1 MRIKVYESMH
11 TFLYFT
17 LFREINEKQVPK
29 RMQWVRQAY
38 RVSEK
43 MFFNAVVFIYFYFRA
58 SSSMTKTSQV
68 YGTARALEDF

>member
-1 MRIKVYESMH
+1 MH

-29 RMQWVRQAY
+29 RMRWVMQAY

-43 MFFNAVVFIYFYFRA
+43 MFFVVVVFIYFYFRA
-58 SSSMTKTSQV
+58 SSSMTKTSHV
-68 YGTARALEDF
+68 YGTARALEGF